1 MHMPTFQAVPR
12 TPVRRIGLHSS
23 PSVIWLAP
31 LSMLLLA
38 ACTTPLSVA
47 PGTPEAQVRARF
59 GMPAAEYHLAGMPE
73 GSRLEYDTGPTGQ
86 RTYMVDFGPDGR
98 AVKAWQPLTVNH
110 FAQIRPGVDTTDS
123 VQREFGK
130 PKKIRTSLRFGQD
143 HAVWEYP
150 YSEVEVWNSLMTIT
164 FDPTGKVQYV
174 ENGQDPWLILNK

>member
-1 MHMPTFQAVPR
+1 V
-12 TPVRRIGLHSS
+12 
-23 PSVIWLAP
+23 
-31 LSMLLLA
+31 
-38 ACTTPLSVA
+38 

-59 GMPAAEYHLAGMPE
+59 GAPAAEYHLAGVPE

-86 RTYMVDFGPDGR
+86 RTYMVDFGADGR
-98 AVKAWQPLTVNH
+98 AVKAWQPLTVDH
-110 FAQIRPGVDTTDS
+110 FAKIRPGVDTTDS

-130 PKKIRTSLRFGQD
+130 PKRIRTSLRFGQD

>member
-1 MHMPTFQAVPR
+1 
-12 TPVRRIGLHSS
+12 
-23 PSVIWLAP
+23 
-31 LSMLLLA
+31 MLLLA

-59 GMPAAEYHLAGMPE
+59 GPPAAEYHLAGVPE

-130 PKKIRTSLRFGQD
+130 PKRIRTSLRFGHD
-143 HAVWEYP
+143 HTVWEYP

>member
-12 TPVRRIGLHSS
+12 MPGFRRGPQSS
-23 PSVIWLAP
+23 PRAVWLAP
-31 LSMLLLA
+31 ISMLLLA

-59 GMPAAEYHLAGMPE
+59 GPPAAEYHLAGVPE
-73 GSRLEYDTGPTGQ
+73 GARLEYDTGPTGQ
-86 RTYMVDFGPDGR
+86 RTYMVDFGSDGR
-98 AVKAWQPLTVNH
+98 AVKAWQPLTVDH
-110 FAQIRPGVDTTDS
+110 FAKIKPGVDTTDS

-130 PKKIRTSLRFGQD
+130 PKRIRTSLRFGHD
-143 HAVWEYP
+143 PTVWEYP

-164 FDPTGKVQYV
+164 FDPTGKVRYV

>member
-1 MHMPTFQAVPR
+1 MQMPTFQAIWR
-12 TPVRRIGLHSS
+12 RPVRRISLHSL
-23 PSVIWLAP
+23 PPAVWLASIS
-31 LSMLLLA
+31 LLLLA
-38 ACTTPLSVA
+38 ACTTPLSIA

-59 GMPAAEYHLAGMPE
+59 GTPAAEYHLAGMPE
-73 GSRLEYDTGPTGQ
+73 GSRLEYDTGVTGQ

-98 AVKAWQPLTVNH
+98 AVKAWQPLTVNT

-130 PKKIRTSLRFGQD
+130 PKRIRTSLRFGHD
-143 HAVWEYP
+143 HTVWEYP

-164 FDPTGKVQYV
+164 FDPTGKVRYV